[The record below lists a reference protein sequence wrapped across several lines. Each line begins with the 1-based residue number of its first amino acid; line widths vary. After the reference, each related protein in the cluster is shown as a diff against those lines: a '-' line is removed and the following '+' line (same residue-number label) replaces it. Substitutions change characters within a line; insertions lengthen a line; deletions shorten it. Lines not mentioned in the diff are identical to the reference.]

1 MKDAVSDVDPAP
13 FLFVEYAR
21 LRIFEAEF
29 SVKKTD
35 TAHSFRSLPIP
46 SPTIYAILPHVWQ

>member
-1 MKDAVSDVDPAP
+1 MKDAVSEVDPAP
-13 FLFVEYAR
+13 FLFVECAR

-35 TAHSFRSLPIP
+35 TAHSFWRLHVPN
-46 SPTIYAILPHVWQ
+46 PTIYATLPHV